1 MISNKVLS
9 DKMAFVFY
17 SLNRIFSYTQTE
29 TNVRLYY
36 CNSSVVWGV
45 LSVSVCSLFDPLS
58 TKTELL
64 IVLS

>member
-29 TNVRLYY
+29 TNVLLHCYK
-36 CNSSVVWGV
+36 SVVAKGV
-45 LSVSVCSLFDPLS
+45 FSLSVCSLLGP
-58 TKTELL
+58 
-64 IVLS
+64 